1 MIYPMI
7 ALVLLT
13 FMVTLRLG
21 YARYVSARRGE
32 VNPKYFKLLQ
42 GDTLPDYLRQVER
55 AYANLLEM
63 PVLFYL
69 VSVLCIVLNLTGSTM
84 VTLAWAYVAL
94 RYLHSFIH
102 LTYNHT
108 IHRFLVFLGSTLI
121 LTVMWGVLFVSV
133 T

>member
-1 MIYPMI
+1 MVYPVL

-13 FMVTLRLG
+13 FLVTLRMG
-21 YARYVSARRGE
+21 YVRFNGARKGE
-32 VNPKYFKLLQ
+32 VNPRYFKLLQ
-42 GDTLPDYLRQVER
+42 GEALPAHLRQVER

-69 VSVLCIVLNLTGSTM
+69 VALLCLLLNFTGSTM
-84 VTLAWAYVAL
+84 VALAWVYVAL

-108 IHRFLVFLGSTLI
+108 IHRFVAFLASTLVLI
-121 LTVMWGVLFVSV
+121 VMWAMVALHVI
-133 T
+133 